1 MQEFGTGAGFSG
13 VNNQQFA
20 NPQPVQPLRNPY
32 EVYLVFFLKFIV
44 YNKT

>member
-20 NPQPVQPLRNPY
+20 YPQPVQPLHNPY
-32 EVYLVFFLKFIV
+32 EVQTGPHTTMLQD
-44 YNKT
+44 YN